1 MEKKKTEFK
10 SLYFERFD
18 KTLNLKVQN
27 DENYTME
34 DRNEFYLTLYR
45 LVKEEKIKEAD
56 FAKKLVYIFDN
67 ADKFGSFL
75 KESNLLGETDFAKC
89 LIKINPNMIFYFNEE
104 VKSDKS
110 ILDYIAKEAP
120 LGSDLKWP
128 IIRFDKSIIT
138 DGYVKLDKKRAEV
151 FQKRYN
157 EANPKYEPR
166 SSKSNY
172 TDYTNYNYIKTNK

>member
-10 SLYFERFD
+10 SANLERFD
-18 KTLNLKVQN
+18 RTLNLKVQN

-34 DRNEFYLTLYR
+34 DRNDFYSTLYG
-45 LVKEEKIKEAD
+45 LAKEGKINEAK
-56 FAKKLVYIFDN
+56 FAKKLVYIFDDC
-67 ADKFGSFL
+67 DKFGEFL
-75 KESNLLGETDFAKC
+75 QENDLLGEVHFAKC

-120 LGSDLKWP
+120 LGTNLKWP
-128 IIRFDKSIIT
+128 IIRFDESIVT
-138 DGYVKLDKKRAEV
+138 DGYVKLDKKRAEI

-157 EANPKYEPR
+157 EANPEYEPR